1 MKLTKL
7 ILSMLLVVNGATFAS
22 PQEPSSPAIQMEA
35 SVREKQP
42 TWRQVNRTVSKDGR
56 YVSYR
61 WKLRTS
67 SVELL
72 LVFNASTELAIDR
85 FNTLPVDLE
94 LSGLAMNESKT
105 DLRLADQVLSW
116 SHRYDRRTV
125 GILFRKGR
133 VVANVS
139 GTRRDDV
146 ERFASQIADS
156 LPPA

>member
-1 MKLTKL
+1 MTKL
-7 ILSMLLVVNGATFAS
+7 LLSMLLVAKGATFAS
-22 PQEPSSPAIQMEA
+22 PQEPCSLALQIEA
-35 SVREKQP
+35 VIREKQP
-42 TWRQVNRTVSKDGR
+42 RWRQVSRTVSKDGR
-56 YVSYR
+56 YVSYK

-85 FNTLPVDLE
+85 FKTLPVDLE

-105 DLRLADQVLSW
+105 DLRLGDQVLLW
-116 SHRYDRRTV
+116 NHRYDRRTI

-139 GTRRDDV
+139 GIRKDDV

>member
-1 MKLTKL
+1 MKMTKL
-7 ILSMLLVVNGATFAS
+7 ILSMVLMAQGATFAS
-22 PQEPSSPAIQMEA
+22 PQEPSSLALQIEA
-35 SVREKQP
+35 AVREKQP
-42 TWRQVNRTVSKDGR
+42 RWRQVSRIVSKDGR

-72 LVFNASTELAIDR
+72 LVFSASTELAIDR
-85 FNTLPVDLE
+85 FNTLPIDLE

-105 DLRLADQVLSW
+105 DLRLGDQVLSW
-116 SHRYDRRTV
+116 KHRYDRRTL
-125 GILFRKGR
+125 GILFRKGS

-139 GTRRDDV
+139 GTRKDDV
-146 ERFASQIADS
+146 ELFASQIADL